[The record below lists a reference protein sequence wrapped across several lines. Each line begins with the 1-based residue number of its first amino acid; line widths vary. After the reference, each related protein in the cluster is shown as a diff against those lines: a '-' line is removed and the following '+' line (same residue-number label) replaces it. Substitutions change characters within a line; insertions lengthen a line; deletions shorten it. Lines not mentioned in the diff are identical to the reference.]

1 MKQVFNWNGVEIAII
16 SGTANHQK
24 PSFQIN
30 DTKFNVPVIILS
42 TQENMKL
49 RKQLESGFKRTI
61 DWNKYLAKTINQA
74 QNRYLDYLIDPSFQR
89 VNRLSV
95 LSFENDEV
103 QESHKKYYLSIVKVK
118 DCKFMTDGKNLFDQ
132 PIKIDLK
139 TCDDIRKIATDQGD
153 D

>member
-1 MKQVFNWNGVEIAII
+1 MK
-16 SGTANHQK
+16 
-24 PSFQIN
+24 P
-30 DTKFNVPVIILS
+30 
-42 TQENMKL
+42 

-118 DCKFMTDGKNLFDQ
+118 DRKFMTDGKNLFDQ